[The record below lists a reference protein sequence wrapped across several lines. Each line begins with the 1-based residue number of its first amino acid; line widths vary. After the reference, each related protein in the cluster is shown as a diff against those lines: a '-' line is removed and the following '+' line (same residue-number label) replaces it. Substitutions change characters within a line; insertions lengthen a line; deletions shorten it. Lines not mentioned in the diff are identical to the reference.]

1 MSLALERAEQ
11 FGAGAAALPLRLAL
25 LLLLVVLLA
34 QLRRAAL
41 VVLPVGA
48 PPQRTHAP
56 APRRPVTAAR
66 LLDRCKWAT
75 PVASVL
81 LTRMRVVSCGGTF
94 LHVLHPG
101 SLFVFGDA
109 VKGKLLA
116 SAHQLEQVQKI

>member
-1 MSLALERAEQ
+1 MMKCVTKESVRSRTGSSALERAEQ
-11 FGAGAAALPLRLAL
+11 FRAGAAALPLRLAL
-25 LLLLVVLLA
+25 LLLLVALLA

-66 LLDRCKWAT
+66 PLDR
-75 PVASVL
+75 
-81 LTRMRVVSCGGTF
+81 F
-94 LHVLHPG
+94 LHVLHPR

-109 VKGKLLA
+109 VEGELLA
-116 SAHQLEQVQKI
+116 PALQLDQVQKILGGE